1 MVEYSLIVAVIA
13 LMALSTLTLLGDRT
27 ETTFTTASEAMD
39 LGTSAAGG
47 PVSVGSDETSDTGT
61 DESGTNG
68 SGNNTGGADDQTGSN
83 GADEGSGN
91 GSAPDEDHSQDSK
104 PTEQLDA
111 KEDGNGGNGGNDDAG
126 AGTPEETAPSATPYP
141 ALTASGAEFFWWN
154 STANGGYG
162 AWKAS
167 TTFKNDTNRHQY
179 LDLLVTRIDD
189 KGVAS
194 TITVKSFYVPA
205 NGSTSYTL
213 WDNQYD
219 LTKGVAT
226 GTVSVTVQVVSVT
239 TSDKNWQPY
248 SYQADANLAT
258 VAAPTPK

>member
-27 ETTFTTASEAMD
+27 ETTFTTAADAMD
-39 LGTSAAGG
+39 LGTTADGG
-47 PVSVGSDETSDTGT
+47 PVASGSNGAADTGT
-61 DESGTNG
+61 DESGANG
-68 SGNNTGGADDQTGSN
+68 PGNNTGGADDQNGSN
-83 GADEGSGN
+83 APDENPNN
-91 GSAPDEDHSQDSK
+91 GSASDDDSQGSA
-104 PTEQLDA
+104 PVELDA
-111 KEDGNGGNGGNDDAG
+111 KEEESGNDEAG
-126 AGTPEETAPSATPYP
+126 ASTPEETAPEASPYSGL
-141 ALTASGAEFFWWN
+141 AASGAEFFWWN

-179 LDLLVTRIDD
+179 LDLLVTRVDE
-189 KGVAS
+189 KGVAT

-205 NGSTSYTL
+205 NGSTTYTL

-226 GTVSVTVQVVSVT
+226 GVVTVKVEVISIT

-248 SYQADANLAT
+248 SYEADPNLAT
-258 VAAPTPK
+258 VTAPTPK